1 MTTIG
6 YGDISAQSDL
16 EKCALSFAAFFSCGI
31 FGYTINSIGS
41 LQTKQNKQIYY
52 YTLLGNILF
61 DFKKKKD
68 QYL

>member
-16 EKCALSFAAFFSCGI
+16 EKCALSFAAFLSCGI

-41 LQTKQNKQIYY
+41 LQKTKQK
-52 YTLLGNILF
+52 
-61 DFKKKKD
+61 
-68 QYL
+68 